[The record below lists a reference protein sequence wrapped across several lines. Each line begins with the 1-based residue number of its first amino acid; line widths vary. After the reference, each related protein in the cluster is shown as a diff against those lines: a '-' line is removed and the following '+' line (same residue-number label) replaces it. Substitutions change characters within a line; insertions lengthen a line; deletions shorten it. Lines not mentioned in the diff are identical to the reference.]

1 MSYQPGDRVRW
12 VSTGDDGLPLVRYGY
27 IGSTGAGNGRVVMML
42 DGDLKGN
49 VIVPMDDIVLVSITN
64 IELRLTGC
72 DLLEDPAMRQG
83 IVHLWSAEAD
93 QAGLDVGS
101 VRFVSSESA
110 TFTGV
115 ARGGAVPL
123 AEVHS
128 GGQQYLL
135 AAKADRPV
143 DTICVRADHLI

>member
-1 MSYQPGDRVRW
+1 MSYQAGDRVRW

-49 VIVPMDDIVLVSITN
+49 CLVHMDDIALVSITN

-72 DLLEDPAMRQG
+72 DLLDDPAMRQG
-83 IVHLWSAEAD
+83 LVHLWSAEAD

-101 VRFVSSESA
+101 VRYVSFEPS

-115 ARGGAVPL
+115 PLGGAVPL
-123 AEVHS
+123 AEVDS
-128 GGQQYLL
+128 GGQHYLL
-135 AAKADRPV
+135 AARANRPI
-143 DTICVRADHLI
+143 DTICVRADPC

>member
-1 MSYQPGDRVRW
+1 MSYQAGDRVRW

-42 DGDLKGN
+42 DGELKGN
-49 VIVPMDDIVLVSITN
+49 FLVHMDDIALVSITN

-83 IVHLWSAEAD
+83 LVHLWSAEAD

-101 VRFVSSESA
+101 VRYVSSESS
-110 TFTGV
+110 TF
-115 ARGGAVPL
+115 ASLPFGGAVPL
-123 AEVHS
+123 AEVDS
-128 GGQQYLL
+128 GGKHYLL
-135 AAKADRPV
+135 AARPNRPV
-143 DTICVRADHLI
+143 DTICVKADRC

>member
-1 MSYQPGDRVRW
+1 MSYQAGDRVRW

-42 DGDLKGN
+42 DGELKGN
-49 VIVPMDDIVLVSITN
+49 LLVHMDDIALVSITN

-83 IVHLWSAEAD
+83 LVHLWSAEAD

-101 VRFVSSESA
+101 VRYVSSESSTLA
-110 TFTGV
+110 SVHF
-115 ARGGAVPL
+115 GGAVPL
-123 AEVHS
+123 AEVDS
-128 GGQQYLL
+128 GGQHYLL
-135 AAKADRPV
+135 AARPNRPV
-143 DTICVRADHLI
+143 DTICVKADRF